1 MPSAAGTPCL
11 VRMKPLRLFSRSLA
25 LTLAFTLVTLVAGC
39 GNGFK
44 LTGVNVSIVG
54 FKPTTSSKLEATAVM
69 TLRYTSENVIPI
81 GLSGSNHKLYLNGV
95 YAGKTQSEE
104 QPLGLAPLS
113 TINQDVTVKFENL
126 ARLQQLLADAGQKN
140 AAYKIES
147 VLLVTSGEEK
157 LDIKTTATGS
167 VDLSPLAPV
176 AR

>member
-1 MPSAAGTPCL
+1 M
-11 VRMKPLRLFSRSLA
+11 VRMTPLRLFSRSLG
-25 LTLAFTLVTLVAGC
+25 LTFVLAFVALVAGC

-54 FKPTTSSKLEATAVM
+54 FKPSTSGKLETTAVM

-95 YAGKTQSEE
+95 YAGKTLSEE

-126 ARLQQLLADAGQKN
+126 ARLQQLVAAAGQN
-140 AAYKIES
+140 TAAYKIDS

-157 LDIKTTATGS
+157 LDIKTTGTGN
-167 VDLSPLAPV
+167 VDLRPLV
-176 AR
+176 AGTGER

>member
-1 MPSAAGTPCL
+1 MPC
-11 VRMKPLRLFSRSLA
+11 VMRMTSLRLCSRSLG
-25 LTLAFTLVTLVAGC
+25 LTLALACVALVAGC

-54 FKPTTSSKLEATAVM
+54 FKPAPSSKPETTAVM

-95 YAGKTQSEE
+95 YVGKTQSEE

-113 TINQDVTVKFENL
+113 AINQDVTVKFENL
-126 ARLQQLLADAGQKN
+126 ARLQELVAAAGQN
-140 AAYKIES
+140 TAAYKIDS

-157 LDIKTTATGS
+157 LDIKTSGTGN
-167 VDLSPLAPV
+167 VDLRPLAPA